1 MLFHMRIPEVSFS
14 KSFRGFD
21 VQEVSDYVQSVAFFE
36 EEMNRQ
42 QTILMEKVQ
51 VLEQEVTRLREVET
65 SLFRAMKLAE
75 EAQKN
80 WQEKVE
86 KEAKKVLAEAD
97 KQAQA
102 LIVQAQK
109 EVEKSKLLVE
119 NERKQMLGQIDQE
132 VKEQTR
138 ELKRLESIQK
148 EIAGQLANFA
158 QQTLSSVAAWST
170 PLEMVPEPEKVAP
183 IKPIKKQVK
192 PQAVAKKTKAAVQ
205 TSTAKAKKTAP
216 TKKEKH
222 LDVSTIE
229 DDGLPTLNKVLEA
242 YAKTTGPRGKVGEIN

>member
-1 MLFHMRIPEVSFS
+1 MLFNMPIPEVSFS

-21 VQEVSDYVQSVAFFE
+21 VQEVRDYVQSVAIFQ

-42 QTILMEKVQ
+42 NAFLTDKIQS
-51 VLEQEVTRLREVET
+51 LEQEVGRLREVES

-86 KEAKKVLAEAD
+86 NEANKVLENAQ
-97 KQAQA
+97 KQANL
-102 LIVQAQK
+102 LISNAQK

-119 NERKQMLGQIDQE
+119 NERKQLLGQIDQD
-132 VKEQTR
+132 VKEQVR
-138 ELKRLESIQK
+138 ELTRLKNIQR

-158 QQTLSSVAAWST
+158 QQTLNSVEEWAKPMEEKQSSS
-170 PLEMVPEPEKVAP
+170 AP
-183 IKPIKKQVK
+183 IKQKVTPAKPIVKK
-192 PQAVAKKTKAAVQ
+192 AVVTPKVTA
-205 TSTAKAKKTAP
+205 TAKPSKSSPKKG
-216 TKKEKH
+216 KH

-242 YAKTTGPRGKVGEIN
+242 YAKTSGPRGKVGEIN

>member
-1 MLFHMRIPEVSFS
+1 MRIPEVSFS

-21 VQEVSDYVQSVAFFE
+21 VQEVQDYVQSVALFE

-42 QTILMEKVQ
+42 QSILTEKVQ
-51 VLEQEVTRLREVET
+51 ALELEVNRLREVES

-75 EAQKN
+75 DAQKN

-86 KEAKKVLAEAD
+86 KEAAQVFESAKKQAEALLASAEKD
-97 KQAQA
+97 
-102 LIVQAQK
+102 AQK
-109 EVEKSKLLVE
+109 AKLSLE
-119 NERKQMLGQIDQE
+119 NERKQMIGQVEQA

-138 ELKRLESIQK
+138 ELKRLESIQS

-158 QQTLSSVAAWST
+158 RQTLSSVAAWTKPDEVKS
-170 PLEMVPEPEKVAP
+170 EP
-183 IKPIKKQVK
+183 VK
-192 PQAVAKKTKAAVQ
+192 PDLEKAVPVKKSVKAKPKPAS
-205 TSTAKAKKTAP
+205 STKKTATP
-216 TKKEKH
+216 AKPAKKPAVKKGKH
-222 LDVSTIE
+222 LDASTIE

>member
-1 MLFHMRIPEVSFS
+1 MLFHMQIPEVSFS

-21 VQEVSDYVQSVAFFE
+21 VQEVSDYVQSVALFE
-36 EEMNRQ
+36 EEMHRQ
-42 QTILMEKVQ
+42 QAMLMEKVQ
-51 VLEQEVTRLREVET
+51 TLEQEVNRLREVET

-86 KEAKKVLAEAD
+86 KEASKVLESAK
-97 KQAQA
+97 KQAETVLSA
-102 LIVQAQK
+102 AEKEAQK
-109 EVEKSKLLVE
+109 AKLLVE
-119 NERKQMLGQIDQE
+119 NERKQLIGQVEQE

-138 ELKRLESIQK
+138 ELKRLESIQA

-158 QQTLSSVAAWST
+158 RQTLTSVEAWSK
-170 PLEMVPEPEKVAP
+170 LEVVKAEPVKPVAKKVAP
-183 IKPIKKQVK
+183 
-192 PQAVAKKTKAAVQ
+192 AKKVV
-205 TSTAKAKKTAP
+205 AKAKPEKAV
-216 TKKEKH
+216 KKQPAKKGKH
-222 LDVSTIE
+222 LDVATIE

>member
-1 MLFHMRIPEVSFS
+1 MLFYMRIPEVSFS

-21 VQEVSDYVQSVAFFE
+21 VQEVSDYVQSVALFE
-36 EEMNRQ
+36 DEMNRQ
-42 QTILMEKVQ
+42 QAVLIEKVQ
-51 VLEQEVTRLREVET
+51 TLEQEVNRLREVET

-86 KEAKKVLAEAD
+86 KEASKVLESAK
-97 KQAQA
+97 KQAETVLA
-102 LIVQAQK
+102 SAEKEAQK
-109 EVEKSKLLVE
+109 AKLLVE
-119 NERKQMLGQIDQE
+119 NERKQLIGQVEQE

-138 ELKRLESIQK
+138 ELKRLESIQA

-158 QQTLSSVAAWST
+158 RQTLTSVEAWSK
-170 PLEMVPEPEKVAP
+170 LEEVKDVKVATV
-183 IKPIKKQVK
+183 KPAIKKAAPAKKAVVK
-192 PQAVAKKTKAAVQ
+192 PVPKKTV
-205 TSTAKAKKTAP
+205 KKQP
-216 TKKEKH
+216 TKKGKH
-222 LDVSTIE
+222 LDAATIE

>member
-1 MLFHMRIPEVSFS
+1 MLFHMQIPEVSFS

-21 VQEVSDYVQSVAFFE
+21 VQEVSDYVQSVALFE
-36 EEMNRQ
+36 EEMHRQ
-42 QTILMEKVQ
+42 QAVLMEKVQ
-51 VLEQEVTRLREVET
+51 TLEQEVNRLREVET

-86 KEAKKVLAEAD
+86 KEASKVLESAK
-97 KQAQA
+97 KQAETVLSA
-102 LIVQAQK
+102 AEKEAQK
-109 EVEKSKLLVE
+109 AKLLVE
-119 NERKQMLGQIDQE
+119 NERKQLIGQVEQE

-138 ELKRLESIQK
+138 ELKRLESIQA

-158 QQTLSSVAAWST
+158 RQTLTSVEAWSK
-170 PLEMVPEPEKVAP
+170 LEVVKAEPVKPVAKKVAP
-183 IKPIKKQVK
+183 
-192 PQAVAKKTKAAVQ
+192 AKKVV
-205 TSTAKAKKTAP
+205 AKAKPEKAV
-216 TKKEKH
+216 KKQPAKKGKH
-222 LDVSTIE
+222 LDVATIE

>member
-21 VQEVSDYVQSVAFFE
+21 VHEVSDYVQSVSLFE
-36 EEMNRQ
+36 DEMNRQ
-42 QTILMEKVQ
+42 QAVLVEKVQ
-51 VLEQEVTRLREVET
+51 TLEQEVNRLREVET

-86 KEAKKVLAEAD
+86 KEAAKVLESAK
-97 KQAQA
+97 KQAETVLA
-102 LIVQAQK
+102 SAEKEAQK
-109 EVEKSKLLVE
+109 AKLLVE
-119 NERKQMLGQIDQE
+119 NERKQLIGQVEQE

-138 ELKRLESIQK
+138 ELKRLESIQA

-158 QQTLSSVAAWST
+158 RQTLTSVEAWSK
-170 PLEMVPEPEKVAP
+170 LEEVKVVKEVP
-183 IKPIKKQVK
+183 VK
-192 PQAVAKKTKAAVQ
+192 PVAKKAVPAKKVV
-205 TSTAKAKKTAP
+205 AKAKPAKTV
-216 TKKEKH
+216 KKQPVKKGKH
-222 LDVSTIE
+222 LDVATIE

>member
-1 MLFHMRIPEVSFS
+1 MLFSMQIPEVSFS

-21 VQEVSDYVQSVAFFE
+21 VQEVSDYVQSVALFE

-42 QTILMEKVQ
+42 QAVLVEKVQ
-51 VLEQEVTRLREVET
+51 TLEQEVNRLREVET

-75 EAQKN
+75 EAQKS

-86 KEAKKVLAEAD
+86 KEASKVLDGAK
-97 KQAQA
+97 KQAETLLA
-102 LIVQAQK
+102 TAEKDAQK
-109 EVEKSKLLVE
+109 AKLVIE
-119 NERKQMLGQIDQE
+119 NERKQLIGQVEQE

-138 ELKRLESIQK
+138 ELKRLERIQA

-158 QQTLSSVAAWST
+158 RQTLSSVEAWSK
-170 PLEMVPEPEKVAP
+170 PEEVKLELSKPAVKKVAP
-183 IKPIKKQVK
+183 VKKSV
-192 PQAVAKKTKAAVQ
+192 
-205 TSTAKAKKTAP
+205 AKAKPAAKPAKSV
-216 TKKEKH
+216 KKPAVKKGKH
-222 LDVSTIE
+222 LDASTIE

>member
-1 MLFHMRIPEVSFS
+1 MLFNMRIPEVSFS

-21 VQEVSDYVQSVAFFE
+21 VQEVSDYVQSVAIFE

-42 QTILMEKVQ
+42 NAILIEKTQ
-51 VLEQEVTRLREVET
+51 ALEQEVGRLREVES

-86 KEAKKVLAEAD
+86 NEASKVLANAQ
-97 KQAQA
+97 KQAN
-102 LIVQAQK
+102 LLVSNAQK
-109 EVEKSKLLVE
+109 DVEKSKLLIE
-119 NERKQMLGQIDQE
+119 NERKQLLGQIDQD
-132 VKEQTR
+132 VKEQVR
-138 ELKRLESIQK
+138 ELARLKNIQR

-158 QQTLSSVAAWST
+158 QQTLHSVEAWAKPVEEKQSSAA
-170 PLEMVPEPEKVAP
+170 PGKQKVAP
-183 IKPIKKQVK
+183 VK
-192 PQAVAKKTKAAVQ
+192 PVVKKAPVKPKV
-205 TSTAKAKKTAP
+205 TAKAKP
-216 TKKEKH
+216 SNPSNKKGKH

-242 YAKTTGPRGKVGEIN
+242 YAKTSGPRGKVGEIN

>member
-1 MLFHMRIPEVSFS
+1 MRIPEVSFS

-21 VQEVSDYVQSVAFFE
+21 VQEVLDYVQSVALFE
-36 EEMNRQ
+36 DEMNRQ
-42 QTILMEKVQ
+42 QTILTEKVQ
-51 VLEQEVTRLREVET
+51 ALELEVARLRDVET

-80 WQEKVE
+80 WQDKVE
-86 KEAKKVLAEAD
+86 KEAQKVLSAAE

-102 LIVQAQK
+102 LISQAQK

-119 NERKQMLGQIDQE
+119 NERKQLLGQIDQE

-138 ELKRLESIQK
+138 ELKRLESIQA

-158 QQTLSSVAAWST
+158 QQTLASVSAWSQ
-170 PLEMVPEPEKVAP
+170 PVVVE
-183 IKPIKKQVK
+183 KPIKEVVK
-192 PQAVAKKTKAAVQ
+192 TPVAVKKPKTTTKDTSSKVKKPTVQ
-205 TSTAKAKKTAP
+205 KKG
-216 TKKEKH
+216 KN

>member
-1 MLFHMRIPEVSFS
+1 MRIPEVSFS

-21 VQEVSDYVQSVAFFE
+21 VQEVSDYVQSVALFE
-36 EEMNRQ
+36 DEMNRQ
-42 QTILMEKVQ
+42 QAVLIEKVKT
-51 VLEQEVTRLREVET
+51 LEQEVNRLREVET

-86 KEAKKVLAEAD
+86 KEAAKVLESAK
-97 KQAQA
+97 KQAETVLA
-102 LIVQAQK
+102 SAEKEAQK
-109 EVEKSKLLVE
+109 AKLLVE
-119 NERKQMLGQIDQE
+119 NERKQLIGQVEQE

-138 ELKRLESIQK
+138 ELKRLESIQA

-158 QQTLSSVAAWST
+158 RQTLTSVEAWSK
-170 PLEMVPEPEKVAP
+170 LEEVKEVKEVKVAP
-183 IKPIKKQVK
+183 VKSAVKKAAPVKKTVVKPAPKKTVKKQ
-192 PQAVAKKTKAAVQ
+192 
-205 TSTAKAKKTAP
+205 P
-216 TKKEKH
+216 TKKGKH
-222 LDVSTIE
+222 LDAATIE

>member
-1 MLFHMRIPEVSFS
+1 MLFNMQIPEVSFS
-14 KSFRGFD
+14 KSFRGYD
-21 VQEVSDYVQSVAFFE
+21 VQEVSDYVQSVALFE

-42 QTILMEKVQ
+42 QTILKEKVQ
-51 VLEQEVTRLREVET
+51 VLEQEVARLREVET

-75 EAQKN
+75 EAQKT

-86 KEAKKVLAEAD
+86 KEAKTVMAEAD

-119 NERKQMLGQIDQE
+119 NERKQMLGKIDQE

-138 ELKRLESIQK
+138 ELKRLESIQN

-158 QQTLSSVAAWST
+158 QQTLSSVAAWSK
-170 PLEMVPEPEKVAP
+170 PLEVAPEPEKVA
-183 IKPIKKQVK
+183 IKKPINKETK
-192 PQAVAKKTKAAVQ
+192 PQTVAKKTKAPVQ
-205 TSTAKAKKTAP
+205 TSAAKAKKKTP
-216 TKKEKH
+216 SKKEKH

>member
-1 MLFHMRIPEVSFS
+1 MLFFMQIPEVSFS

-21 VQEVSDYVQSVAFFE
+21 VQEVNDYVQSVALFE

-42 QTILMEKVQ
+42 QAVLVEKVQ
-51 VLEQEVTRLREVET
+51 ALEQEVNRLREVET

-75 EAQKN
+75 EAQKS

-86 KEAKKVLAEAD
+86 KEASKVLDGAK
-97 KQAQA
+97 KQAETLLA
-102 LIVQAQK
+102 TAEKDAQK
-109 EVEKSKLLVE
+109 AKLVIE
-119 NERKQMLGQIDQE
+119 NERKQLIGQVEQE

-138 ELKRLESIQK
+138 ELKRLERIQA

-158 QQTLSSVAAWST
+158 RQTLSSVEAWAK
-170 PLEMVPEPEKVAP
+170 PEEVKPEPSKPAVKKVASV
-183 IKPIKKQVK
+183 KKSV
-192 PQAVAKKTKAAVQ
+192 
-205 TSTAKAKKTAP
+205 SKAKPAATSVKP
-216 TKKEKH
+216 TKKPVVKKGKH
-222 LDVSTIE
+222 LDASTIE

>member
-1 MLFHMRIPEVSFS
+1 MRIPEVSFS

-21 VQEVSDYVQSVAFFE
+21 VQEVSDYVQSVALFE
-36 EEMNRQ
+36 DEMNRQ
-42 QTILMEKVQ
+42 QAVLIEKVQ
-51 VLEQEVTRLREVET
+51 TLEQEVNRLREVET

-86 KEAKKVLAEAD
+86 KEASKVLESAK
-97 KQAQA
+97 KQAETVLA
-102 LIVQAQK
+102 SAEKEAQK
-109 EVEKSKLLVE
+109 AKLLVE
-119 NERKQMLGQIDQE
+119 NERKQLIGQVEQE

-138 ELKRLESIQK
+138 ELKRLESIQA

-158 QQTLSSVAAWST
+158 RQTLTSVEAWSK
-170 PLEMVPEPEKVAP
+170 LEEVKDVKVATV
-183 IKPIKKQVK
+183 KPAIKKAAPAKKAVVK
-192 PQAVAKKTKAAVQ
+192 PVPKKTV
-205 TSTAKAKKTAP
+205 KKQP
-216 TKKEKH
+216 TKKGKH
-222 LDVSTIE
+222 LDAATIE